1 MVLMMIEAAI
11 LKKRIVTNWT
21 PHILLRSLFL
31 HSLQEAAHSLQEAA
45 HSLQEAAQSIQ
56 EASHRVSWEGKNQA
70 I

>member
-45 HSLQEAAQSIQ
+45 QSIQ